1 MSDLLYLFHI
11 HVIFCTRVR
20 SFHSFLLD
28 VMTESETKLLKY
40 KALKTIYTNQNCH
53 SFHLHLENI
62 QYFVTV
68 AFSLI
73 YRVKQDRWGIFRDM
87 TRFYLIDA
95 DFCQI
100 E

>member
-1 MSDLLYLFHI
+1 
-11 HVIFCTRVR
+11 
-20 SFHSFLLD
+20 
-28 VMTESETKLLKY
+28 MTESETKLLKY

-73 YRVKQDRWGIFRDM
+73 YRVKKDRWGIFRDT
-87 TRFYLIDA
+87 TRFYRIDA
-95 DFCQI
+95 DSSQI
-100 E
+100 K